1 MQYFVQFPR
10 ASMRMT
16 MTTTQDDT
24 PHDRNGII
32 PNPFASPPNN
42 PPIELPTFPVISS
55 PIGEIR
61 SPAPTPPAV
70 HAAIGFLC
78 LDIQPNTLDDFEAL
92 SPTFA
97 ALFPAFAA
105 FPAFPAFFDIFAAL
119 FAAFPNDPAAIIEYL
134 VLVLYNVFYFVRRVK
149 PSVSSVGFSLF
160 FFVSFFFDD

>member
-78 LDIQPNTLDDFEAL
+78 LDIQPNTLDVF
-92 SPTFA
+92 P

-105 FPAFPAFFDIFAAL
+105 FPAFPALFPA
-119 FAAFPNDPAAIIEYL
+119 FAAFFDTFAAVFPAFANAPTPIIEYL
-134 VLVLYNVFYFVRRVK
+134 VLVLYNVFYFVRPSRKTQRV
-149 PSVSSVGFSLF
+149 VRWVFLVFFCF
-160 FFVSFFFDD
+160 FFF

>member
-61 SPAPTPPAV
+61 SDAPTPPAV

-78 LDIQPNTLDDFEAL
+78 LDIQPNTLDVFEAVF
-92 SPTFA
+92 PAFA

-105 FPAFPAFFDIFAAL
+105 FFDTFAAVFPAFAK
-119 FAAFPNDPAAIIEYL
+119 DPTAIIEYL
-134 VLVLYNVFYFVRRVK
+134 VLVLYNFLFR
-149 PSVSSVGFSLF
+149 PSVA
-160 FFVSFFFDD
+160 